1 MKEKMIID
9 REIVS
14 KINRDYFLA
23 TGIFDIDIK
32 YFKKKIE
39 EGVQKS
45 NLNYKTNVYGRH
57 TDWSFFNND
66 ENFMILL
73 LQMIDYLEEL
83 NIDLEKFHLT
93 ESWGLIEKFGDYTK
107 RHTHGPNYISGIL
120 YLNDHH
126 QKLYFPEINQEITPE
141 KGRFVLF
148 SSFLVHHTKRNTQKK
163 EKYAISFNFQIQT
176 VGGKT

>member
-73 LQMIDYLEEL
+73 LQMIDYLE
-83 NIDLEKFHLT
+83 
-93 ESWGLIEKFGDYTK
+93 
-107 RHTHGPNYISGIL
+107 
-120 YLNDHH
+120 
-126 QKLYFPEINQEITPE
+126 
-141 KGRFVLF
+141 
-148 SSFLVHHTKRNTQKK
+148 
-163 EKYAISFNFQIQT
+163 
-176 VGGKT
+176 